1 MNNTTSRTFKVI
13 RGLKRKKPVYD
24 VSVYSGAKSIDAY
37 IERRRAEY
45 HKEWFEYISENS
57 EKL

>member
-1 MNNTTSRTFKVI
+1 MNNTTSRTFRI
-13 RGLKRKKPVYD
+13 ISDSKRKKIVYD

-57 EKL
+57 EKP